1 MLPRWPDKF
10 KMWPDREEMIL
21 RVTSVLYIA
30 MILTSVP
37 GAGCV
42 SQPVGQSG
50 PREVVA
56 TGDSLGRYVRF
67 GGACSGNMTL
77 RREITD
83 LVDADD
89 AKVRKLV
96 RVLIREFSKT
106 GGISGD
112 VVRQIQGN
120 GTSLEY
126 RIESSLVA
134 KSGTLKSVDT
144 IAFLKPVKDGN
155 LIRRVTGAQARD
167 VGSGAWQRE
176 ESMSCNL
183 VATRF
188 PGKDLVVYS
197 RGGDEDLD
205 VAERAFT
212 SVQLIQRGPEGA
224 VTVARYIKPSEIM
237 GEVIETS
244 PVFSVERWLP

>member
-1 MLPRWPDKF
+1 
-10 KMWPDREEMIL
+10 
-21 RVTSVLYIA
+21 
-30 MILTSVP
+30 
-37 GAGCV
+37 
-42 SQPVGQSG
+42 
-50 PREVVA
+50 
-56 TGDSLGRYVRF
+56 
-67 GGACSGNMTL
+67 MTL
-77 RREITD
+77 RREISD

-96 RVLIREFSKT
+96 RGLIREFAKT
-106 GGISGD
+106 GRISRD
-112 VVRQIQGN
+112 LLRQIQGH

-144 IAFLKPVKDGN
+144 IAFMKPVKDGN
-155 LIRRVTGAQARD
+155 LVQRVTGTQAID
-167 VGSGAWQRE
+167 LGSGAWRRG
-176 ESMSCNL
+176 ESMSCDL
-183 VATRF
+183 VTTRF
-188 PGKDLVVYS
+188 PGKDLMVYS

-212 SVQLIQRGPEGA
+212 SVQMIQRGPEGV